1 MLDFLWLMLASVP
14 AGISLYA
21 YAEWLWNAI
30 EKRGREELRSPRPLT
45 SNPTEES
52 DDETI
57 LL

>member
-1 MLDFLWLMLASVP
+1 MLNFFWLMLASVP
-14 AGISLYA
+14 AGIGLYI

-30 EKRGREELRSPRPLT
+30 EKRDREELRSPRSLT